1 MILLD
6 THVWLWLALSPQRL
20 SRFAVQ
26 SIEESVR
33 VGGIGIASVTLLE
46 TGWLMAQRRLGFTG
60 TSETLLTR
68 MAHETGVVVR
78 EITPPI
84 AIMVMDLARALPGD
98 PIDRVIVAT
107 ARAEGLK
114 LVTRD
119 RRIHASG
126 LVDAVW

>member
-20 SRFAVQ
+20 SRSAMQ
-26 SIEESVR
+26 SIEDSVR
-33 VGGIGIASVTLLE
+33 VGGIAIASVTLLE
-46 TGWLMAQRRLGFTG
+46 TAWLMAQRRLGFTG
-60 TSETLLTR
+60 TPETLLTR

-78 EITPPI
+78 EVTPPI

-107 ARAEGLK
+107 ARAEGLR

-119 RRIHASG
+119 QRIQASG